1 MKTHLWLV
9 ILLMFLSSCG
19 VNKTSSN
26 IVDYNHLLFSN
37 GECSTVLGTYILHD
51 TITTDTMEDE
61 HCILFGNVFARDPL
75 QEIYGAEKSERF
87 SLFDN
92 CLEWPH
98 LFIPSLNLDVQ
109 MVDGSYRV
117 DIPSGLYDV
126 IIFANDYDPIHIRWN
141 FISHHIYSI
150 DFYLGCSVIH

>member
-1 MKTHLWLV
+1 MKAYQWLV
-9 ILLMFLSSCG
+9 IPLLFFSSCG
-19 VNKTSSN
+19 VDKTSTY
-26 IVDYNHLLFSN
+26 IVDYDRLLFSN
-37 GECSTVLGTYILHD
+37 GEYSTVLGTYILHD
-51 TITTDTMEDE
+51 TITTDTMESE
-61 HCILFGNVFARDPL
+61 HCILLGNIFARDPL
-75 QEIYGAEKSERF
+75 QEIYGAEPPKKF

-98 LFIPSLNLDVQ
+98 LTIPSLNLDVQ

-126 IIFANDYDPIHIRWN
+126 IIFARDYDPIHIRWN
-141 FISHHIYSI
+141 FISYHVYSI